1 MTINVVDAICG
12 TGKSTA
18 LINMIN
24 EDKSD
29 TRYLYVTPFLT
40 EVERVKISCYE
51 KHFEE
56 PLMVNGKNKLMDIED
71 LLQRGRNIVSTHAL
85 FKKFTPAIID
95 LIKKKK
101 YILVMDEVID
111 VIKMMEISKDDLK
124 TISEKY
130 TELQND
136 GSLKWIA
143 DKYEG
148 KFEIYKEI
156 IQNNIALASIDKRG
170 KFHSI
175 IQTLPIELFEA
186 FKDIYVLTYMFKY
199 QVQKYY
205 FDKHKVEYK
214 YWYVKDF
221 HLTEEPQIYNEREI
235 KELIRIYN
243 KEKLNLIGFNRT
255 ALSLNWFLRNR
266 NSKEIKQLSN
276 NIYNF
281 FRNVANVSSKRTL
294 WTTFKEAK
302 NSLRRKG
309 FSSGFVPMNMRATN
323 KYADRVAIAYIAN
336 RYLQPMIKNYFQDNG
351 IEVDDDGYALSELI
365 QFIFRS
371 AIRNKREILIY
382 VPSRRMR
389 SLLQAWID
397 KK

>member
-111 VIKMMEISKDDLK
+111 VIKIMEISRDDLK

-130 TELQND
+130 TELQSD
-136 GSLKWIA
+136 GSLKWTA
-143 DKYEG
+143 DGYEG
-148 KFEIYKEI
+148 KFEVYKDI
-156 IQNNIALASIDKRG
+156 IQNNIAIASTDKKG
-170 KFHSI
+170 KIHSI
-175 IQTLPIELFEA
+175 IQMLPIELFGA
-186 FKDIYVLTYMFKY
+186 FKDVYVLTYMFKY

-205 FDKHKVEYK
+205 FDK
-214 YWYVKDF
+214 
-221 HLTEEPQIYNEREI
+221 
-235 KELIRIYN
+235 
-243 KEKLNLIGFNRT
+243 
-255 ALSLNWFLRNR
+255 
-266 NSKEIKQLSN
+266 
-276 NIYNF
+276 
-281 FRNVANVSSKRTL
+281 
-294 WTTFKEAK
+294 
-302 NSLRRKG
+302 
-309 FSSGFVPMNMRATN
+309 
-323 KYADRVAIAYIAN
+323 
-336 RYLQPMIKNYFQDNG
+336 
-351 IEVDDDGYALSELI
+351 
-365 QFIFRS
+365 QFCC
-371 AIRNKREILIY
+371 L
-382 VPSRRMR
+382 
-389 SLLQAWID
+389 
-397 KK
+397 